1 MDKQKILYI
10 DDSAVEREIV
20 CRMLEGGGFA
30 VVSTG
35 KPDEGIEIARR
46 MKPDLILIDLHMP
59 EMDGCAIARHIRGIS
74 QLNSV
79 PIIAFSASIN
89 EEEKKE
95 ALIYFDGFVEKP
107 VDIDLF
113 PDQILELI
121 RAGRQESGALGEES
135 GGEIDE
141 IAVAEG
147 EEELLQIMER
157 IRASMSHD
165 LRTPLTVMISYASTV
180 GREKA
185 GGLTPRQKEML
196 EVVIDQGFQM
206 DSLISELV
214 KLARETLDRYGY
226 EPK

>member
-1 MDKQKILYI
+1 MEKQKILYI

-20 CRMLEGGGFA
+20 CRMLESSGF
-30 VVSTG
+30 VVLTTG

-46 MKPDLILIDLHMP
+46 MDPDLILVDLHMP
-59 EMDGCAIARHIRGIS
+59 EMDGCTIAKFLRTIS
-74 QLNSV
+74 KLDGV

-95 ALIYFDGFVEKP
+95 ALVFFDGFVEKP

-113 PDQILELI
+113 PDQILALI
-121 RAGRQESGALGEES
+121 EAGRQERGKAGKVAGAEEGET
-135 GGEIDE
+135 
-141 IAVAEG
+141 AVGEG
-147 EEELLQIMER
+147 EEELLEILER
-157 IRASMSHD
+157 IRAAMSHD

-196 EVVIDQGFQM
+196 EVVVDQGFQM

-214 KLARETLDRYGY
+214 KIARETLERYGY
-226 EPK
+226 QAK

>member
-1 MDKQKILYI
+1 MEKQKILYI

-20 CRMLEGGGFA
+20 CRMLEGGGFV

-46 MKPDLILIDLHMP
+46 MKPDLILVDLHMP
-59 EMDGCAIARHIRGIS
+59 EMDGCAMARHLRTMS

-89 EEEKKE
+89 EEEKEE
-95 ALIYFDGFVEKP
+95 ALIFFDGFVEKP

-121 RAGRQESGALGEES
+121 QAGREGAIAEEKTGSEKGEA
-135 GGEIDE
+135 
-141 IAVAEG
+141 AVVEG
-147 EEELLQIMER
+147 EEELLEILER
-157 IRASMSHD
+157 IRAAMSHD

-196 EVVIDQGFQM
+196 EVVVDQGFQM
-206 DSLISELV
+206 DSQISALV
-214 KLARETLDRYGY
+214 KLARETLDRYGHQ
-226 EPK
+226 PK